1 MLKIN
6 NPSIYYMYYLKR
18 LVVLPTEIWIFHT
31 MLSVWSMYM

>member
-6 NPSIYYMYYLKR
+6 NPSIYYMYYLKL
-18 LVVLPTEIWIFHT
+18 LVDLPTEIWIFHT